1 MWNSKFTQITI
12 KNKGN
17 FVFNYF
23 KTKAKNVFIVK
34 NDVWHLNIQGKD
46 FHCLYNLDL
55 QLNPLVPNIE
65 LWFNPKTC
73 KVKISNN
80 LQQLILQDNSKLYS
94 PNNKTIEI
102 SNFTWYFYVGLFI
115 FSFLLT
121 ILFLTRKYVKKNKF
135 INYKG

>member
-1 MWNSKFTQITI
+1 MLNSKFTQITI

-17 FVFNYF
+17 FIFNYF
-23 KTKAKNVFIVK
+23 KTKWKNIFIVR
-34 NDVWHLNIQGKD
+34 NNIWHLNIQWKD
-46 FHCLYNLDL
+46 FHCLYNFDL
-55 QLNPLVPNIE
+55 QLNPLVSNIE
-65 LWFNPKTC
+65 INFNPNTC

-94 PNNKTIEI
+94 NNDETIKI
-102 SNFTWYFYVGLFI
+102 SNFTWYFYVGLFL

-121 ILFLTRKYVKKNKF
+121 ILFLTKKYVKQNKF